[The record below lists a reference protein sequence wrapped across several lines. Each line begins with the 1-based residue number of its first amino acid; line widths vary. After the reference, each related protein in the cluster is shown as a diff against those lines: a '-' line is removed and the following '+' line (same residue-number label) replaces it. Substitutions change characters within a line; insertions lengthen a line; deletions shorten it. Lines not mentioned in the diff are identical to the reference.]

1 MNYTQ
6 IKRLFQ
12 NNTEFVPITLA
23 EAVVVNTSTIPGLT
37 NLGITT
43 LDKVLRN
50 TLGLVGTNAQNI
62 ETLGGN
68 LTLLTGVVSQ
78 INNELQN
85 KQDKLTAGVGI
96 SITKNDQ
103 DQTVISVNHTLE
115 IYKIISTET
124 WNQIKDTPKQEYE
137 NVIYLVPQPQATS
150 ADKNIFKEFLCV
162 FKETSYQWEEFGTIQ
177 TEVDLSGYV
186 TYDVYNTLVNRVTN
200 IEINGIFADN
210 IYTSTGQQVVAQYTI
225 PSTLYDSAVNV
236 DENDDIV
243 EPSQEPNQEPNE
255 EPNEP

>member
-37 NLGITT
+37 NMGITT

-50 TLGLVGTNAQNI
+50 TLGLVGANTQKI
-62 ETLGGN
+62 ENLGGN
-68 LTLLTGVVSQ
+68 ILTLTGVVQ
-78 INNELQN
+78 EINNELQN

-103 DQTVISVNHTLE
+103 DQTVISVNHSLE
-115 IYKIISTET
+115 IYKIISLET
-124 WNQIKDTPKQEYE
+124 WNSIKDNPIQDYE

-150 ADKNIFKEFLCV
+150 ADKNIFKEYLCI
-162 FKETSYQWEEFGTIQ
+162 FKDQTYVWEEFGTIQ
-177 TEVDLSGYV
+177 TDVDLSGYV
-186 TYDVYNTLVNRVTN
+186 TIEDFNVLKDRVSN
-200 IEINGIFADN
+200 IEITGIFANN
-210 IYTSTGQQVVAQYTI
+210 IYTSTGQQVVVQYSI
-225 PSTLYDSAVNV
+225 PSDLYDSAINTNQT
-236 DENDDIV
+236 DESNK
-243 EPSQEPNQEPNE
+243 EPNK
-255 EPNEP
+255 

>member
-12 NNTEFVPITLA
+12 NNTEFVPITLS

-37 NLGITT
+37 KLGITT

-50 TLGLVGTNAQNI
+50 TLGLIGTNVKNI
-62 ETLGGN
+62 ETLGDN
-68 LTLLTGVVSQ
+68 IITLTGVVDQ
-78 INNELQN
+78 INDELQN

-103 DQTVISVNHTLE
+103 NQTVISVNHSLE

-124 WNQIKDTPKQEYE
+124 WNTIKDNPSQSYE
-137 NVIYLVPQPQATS
+137 NVIYLVPQPSITS
-150 ADKNIFKEFLCV
+150 VNQNIFKEYLCI
-162 FKETSYQWEEFGTIQ
+162 FKNGTYQWEEFGTIQ

-186 TYDVYNTLVNRVTN
+186 TQEEFIALKNRVSN
-200 IEINGIFADN
+200 IELTGIFANDVL
-210 IYTSTGQQVVAQYTI
+210 TSTGQKVAVQYTI
-225 PSTLYDSAVNV
+225 PDNLYDFAVN
-236 DENDDIV
+236 DDQTDGII
-243 EPSQEPNQEPNE
+243 EYSSN
-255 EPNEP
+255 

>member
-12 NNTEFVPITLA
+12 NNTEFVPITLS

-50 TLGLVGTNAQNI
+50 TLSLIGTNAKNI

-68 LTLLTGVVSQ
+68 IITLTGVVQQ

-103 DQTVISVNHTLE
+103 DQTVISVNHSLE
-115 IYKIISTET
+115 IYKIITTET
-124 WNQIKDTPKQEYE
+124 WNDIKESPSQNYE
-137 NVIYLVPQPQATS
+137 NVIYLVPQPSATS
-150 ADKNIFKEFLCV
+150 VNQNIFKEYLCV
-162 FKETSYQWEEFGTIQ
+162 FKNGTYQWEEFGTIQ

-186 TYDVYNTLVNRVTN
+186 TQEEFTTLKNRVSN
-200 IEINGIFADN
+200 IELIGIFASN
-210 IYTSTGQQVVAQYTI
+210 VTTSTGQQVAVQYTI
-225 PSTLYDSAVNV
+225 PDNLYDFAVNDNQT
-236 DENDDIV
+236 DEIIEYSSN
-243 EPSQEPNQEPNE
+243 
-255 EPNEP
+255 

>member
-50 TLGLVGTNAQNI
+50 TLGLIGTNAQNI

-68 LTLLTGVVSQ
+68 ITQLTGVVQ
-78 INNELQN
+78 LINQELEN

-96 SITKNDQ
+96 SITKQ
-103 DQTVISVNHTLE
+103 DDKTVISVNHSIEL
-115 IYKIISTET
+115 YKIISTET
-124 WNQIKDTPKQEYE
+124 WNTIKEQPGQDYE
-137 NVIYLVPQPQATS
+137 NVIYLVPQPSGTS
-150 ADKNIFKEFLCV
+150 VTGNVFKEFLCV
-162 FKETSYQWEEFGTIQ
+162 LKDGVYQWEEFGTIQ

-186 TYDVYNTLVNRVTN
+186 TDEEFTQLADRVTN
-200 IEINGIFADN
+200 IEMTGIFAN
-210 IYTSTGQQVVAQYTI
+210 NMYTSTGQQVVVQYTI
-225 PSTLYDSAVNV
+225 PENLYNSAVNDNQS
-236 DENDDIV
+236 DEIT
-243 EPSQEPNQEPNE
+243 EPTE
-255 EPNEP
+255 

>member
-50 TLGLVGTNAQNI
+50 TLGLIGTNAQNI

-68 LTLLTGVVSQ
+68 IITLTGVVQQ

-96 SITKNDQ
+96 SITKNEQ
-103 DQTVISVNHTLE
+103 DQTVISVNHSLE
-115 IYKIISTET
+115 IYKIITTET
-124 WNQIKDTPKQEYE
+124 WNDIKGNPSKNYE
-137 NVIYLVPQPQATS
+137 NVIYLVPQPSATS
-150 ADKNIFKEFLCV
+150 VNQNIFKEFLCV
-162 FKETSYQWEEFGTIQ
+162 FKDGIYQWEEFGTIQ
-177 TEVDLSGYV
+177 TKVDLSGYV
-186 TYDVYNTLVNRVTN
+186 TQEEFTALENRVSN
-200 IEINGIFADN
+200 IELTGIFASDVF
-210 IYTSTGQQVVAQYTI
+210 TSTGQRVAIQYTI
-225 PSTLYDSAVNV
+225 PSDLYDFAVNDNQT
-236 DENDDIV
+236 DEIIEN
-243 EPSQEPNQEPNE
+243 SSN
-255 EPNEP
+255 

>member
-12 NNTEFVPITLA
+12 SGTEFVPITLA

-50 TLGLVGTNAQNI
+50 TLGLVGNNAQNI

-68 LTLLTGVVSQ
+68 LTQLTGVVQ
-78 INNELQN
+78 LINQELEN

-96 SITKNDQ
+96 SITKQ
-103 DQTVISVNHTLE
+103 DDKTVISVNHSIEL
-115 IYKIISTET
+115 YKIISTET
-124 WNQIKDTPKQEYE
+124 WNTIKEQPGQDYE
-137 NVIYLVPQPQATS
+137 NIIYLVPQPSGTS
-150 ADKNIFKEFLCV
+150 VTGNVFKEFLCV
-162 FKETSYQWEEFGTIQ
+162 LKDGVYQWEEFGTIQ

-186 TYDVYNTLVNRVTN
+186 TDEEFTQLADRVTN
-200 IEINGIFADN
+200 IEMTGIFADN
-210 IYTSTGQQVVAQYTI
+210 IYTSTGQQVVVQYTI
-225 PSTLYDSAVNV
+225 PSDLYNSAINDNQS
-236 DENDDIV
+236 DEIT
-243 EPSQEPNQEPNE
+243 EPNA
-255 EPNEP
+255 

>member
-37 NLGITT
+37 NMGITT

-62 ETLGGN
+62 ENLGGN
-68 LTLLTGVVSQ
+68 ILTLTEVVQQ
-78 INNELQN
+78 INKELQN
-85 KQDKLTAGVGI
+85 KQDKLIAGVGI

-103 DQTVISVNHTLE
+103 DQTVISVNHSLE
-115 IYKIISTET
+115 IYKIISLET
-124 WNQIKDTPKQEYE
+124 WNSIKDNPIQDYE

-150 ADKNIFKEFLCV
+150 VDKNIFKEYLCI
-162 FKETSYQWEEFGTIQ
+162 FKDQTYVWEEFGTIQ

-186 TYDVYNTLVNRVTN
+186 TVENFNALKNRVTN
-200 IEINGIFADN
+200 IEITGIFADN
-210 IYTSTGQQVVAQYTI
+210 VYTTTGQQVVVQYSI
-225 PSTLYDSAVNV
+225 PSDLYDSAINTNQT
-236 DENDDIV
+236 DEIT
-243 EPSQEPNQEPNE
+243 EPNKE
-255 EPNEP
+255 

>member
-50 TLGLVGTNAQNI
+50 TLGLIGTNAQNI

-68 LTLLTGVVSQ
+68 ITQLTGVVQ
-78 INNELQN
+78 LINQELEN

-96 SITKNDQ
+96 SITKNEQ
-103 DQTVISVNHTLE
+103 DQTVISVNHSLE
-115 IYKIISTET
+115 IYKIITTET
-124 WNQIKDTPKQEYE
+124 WNDIKDNPSKNYE
-137 NVIYLVPQPQATS
+137 NVIYLVPQPSATS
-150 ADKNIFKEFLCV
+150 VNQNIFKEYLCI
-162 FKETSYQWEEFGTIQ
+162 FKNGTYQWEEFGTIQ
-177 TEVDLSGYV
+177 TKVDLSGYV
-186 TYDVYNTLVNRVTN
+186 TQEEFTALKNRVSN
-200 IEINGIFADN
+200 IELTGISASN
-210 IYTSTGQQVVAQYTI
+210 VTTSTGQQVAIRYTI
-225 PSTLYDSAVNV
+225 PDDLYNFAVNDNQD
-236 DENDDIV
+236 DEIIEYN
-243 EPSQEPNQEPNE
+243 SN
-255 EPNEP
+255 

>member
-12 NNTEFVPITLA
+12 NNTEFVPITLS

-43 LDKVLRN
+43 LDKVLRD
-50 TLGLVGTNAQNI
+50 TLGLIGTNVKNI

-68 LTLLTGVVSQ
+68 IVTLTGVVQQ
-78 INNELQN
+78 INNELKN

-96 SITKNDQ
+96 SITKNEQ
-103 DQTVISVNHTLE
+103 DQTVVSVNHSLE
-115 IYKIISTET
+115 IYKIITTET
-124 WNQIKDTPKQEYE
+124 WNDIKNNPSQNYE

-150 ADKNIFKEFLCV
+150 VNQNIFKEYLCI
-162 FKETSYQWEEFGTIQ
+162 FKNGTYQWEEFGTIQ

-186 TYDVYNTLVNRVTN
+186 TQEEFTALKNRVSN
-200 IEINGIFADN
+200 IELTGIFASN
-210 IYTSTGQQVVAQYTI
+210 VTTSTGQQVAIRYTI
-225 PSTLYDSAVNV
+225 PDDLYNFAVNDNQT
-236 DENDDIV
+236 DEIIEYSSN
-243 EPSQEPNQEPNE
+243 
-255 EPNEP
+255 

>member
-12 NNTEFVPITLA
+12 NNTEFVPITLT

-50 TLGLVGTNAQNI
+50 TLGLVGTNVKNI

-68 LTLLTGVVSQ
+68 IVTLTGVVQQ

-96 SITKNDQ
+96 SITKNEQ
-103 DQTVISVNHTLE
+103 DQTVISVNHSLE
-115 IYKIISTET
+115 IYKIITTET
-124 WNQIKDTPKQEYE
+124 WDDIKNSPSKNYE
-137 NVIYLVPQPQATS
+137 NVIYLVPQPSATS
-150 ADKNIFKEFLCV
+150 VNQNIFKEYLCI
-162 FKETSYQWEEFGTIQ
+162 FKNGTYQWEEFGTIQ

-186 TYDVYNTLVNRVTN
+186 TQEEFTALKNRVSN
-200 IEINGIFADN
+200 IELTGIFASDVL
-210 IYTSTGQQVVAQYTI
+210 TSTGQKVAVQYTI
-225 PSTLYDSAVNV
+225 PDDLYNFAVNDNQT
-236 DENDDIV
+236 DEIIEN
-243 EPSQEPNQEPNE
+243 SSN
-255 EPNEP
+255 

>member
-50 TLGLVGTNAQNI
+50 TLGLIGTNAQNI

-68 LTLLTGVVSQ
+68 IITLTGVVQQ
-78 INNELQN
+78 INNELKN

-103 DQTVISVNHTLE
+103 DQTVISVNHSLE
-115 IYKIISTET
+115 IYKIITTET
-124 WNQIKDTPKQEYE
+124 WNDIKENPSKNYE

-150 ADKNIFKEFLCV
+150 VNQNIFKEYLCI
-162 FKETSYQWEEFGTIQ
+162 FKNGTYQWEEFGTIQ

-186 TYDVYNTLVNRVTN
+186 TQEEFTTLKNRVSS
-200 IEINGIFADN
+200 IELTGIFASDV
-210 IYTSTGQQVVAQYTI
+210 ITSTGQKVAVQYTI
-225 PSTLYDSAVNV
+225 PDNLYDFAVNDNQT
-236 DENDDIV
+236 DEIIEYSSN
-243 EPSQEPNQEPNE
+243 
-255 EPNEP
+255 

>member
-50 TLGLVGTNAQNI
+50 TLGLIGTNAENI
-62 ETLGGN
+62 KTLGGN
-68 LTLLTGVVSQ
+68 IVTLTGVVQQ

-103 DQTVISVNHTLE
+103 NQTVISVNHSLE
-115 IYKIISTET
+115 IYKIITTET
-124 WNQIKDTPKQEYE
+124 WDTIKDNPSQSYE
-137 NVIYLVPQPQATS
+137 NVIYLVPQPSITS
-150 ADKNIFKEFLCV
+150 ANQNIFKEYLCV
-162 FKETSYQWEEFGTIQ
+162 FKDGTYQWEEFGTIQ
-177 TEVDLSGYV
+177 TKVDLSGYV
-186 TYDVYNTLVNRVTN
+186 TQGEFTALKNRVSN
-200 IEINGIFADN
+200 IELTGIFANDVL
-210 IYTSTGQQVVAQYTI
+210 TSTGQQVAVQYTI
-225 PSTLYDSAVNV
+225 PDDLYDFAVNDNQT
-236 DENDDIV
+236 DEIIEYSSN
-243 EPSQEPNQEPNE
+243 
-255 EPNEP
+255 

>member
-12 NNTEFVPITLA
+12 NNTEFVPITLS

-37 NLGITT
+37 KLGITT

-50 TLGLVGTNAQNI
+50 TLGLIGTNVQNI

-68 LTLLTGVVSQ
+68 IITLTGVVDQ

-96 SITKNDQ
+96 SITKNEQ
-103 DQTVISVNHTLE
+103 DQTVISVNHSLE
-115 IYKIISTET
+115 IYKIITTET
-124 WNQIKDTPKQEYE
+124 WNDIKDNPSKNYE
-137 NVIYLVPQPQATS
+137 NVIYLVPQPSATS
-150 ADKNIFKEFLCV
+150 VNQNIFKEYLCI
-162 FKETSYQWEEFGTIQ
+162 FKNGTYQWEEFGTIQ

-186 TYDVYNTLVNRVTN
+186 TQEEFTALKNRVSN
-200 IEINGIFADN
+200 IELTGIFASDVT
-210 IYTSTGQQVVAQYTI
+210 TSTGQKVAVQYTI
-225 PSTLYDSAVNV
+225 PDDLYNFAVNDNQD
-236 DENDDIV
+236 DEIIEN
-243 EPSQEPNQEPNE
+243 SSN
-255 EPNEP
+255 

>member
-23 EAVVVNTSTIPGLT
+23 EAVVVNTSSIPGLT

-62 ETLGGN
+62 DILGDN
-68 LTLLTGVVSQ
+68 LQQLTGVVQ
-78 INNELQN
+78 LINNELQN

-96 SITKNDQ
+96 SITQQ
-103 DQTVISVNHTLE
+103 DDKTVISVNHTIEL
-115 IYKIISTET
+115 YKIISTET
-124 WNQIKDTPKQEYE
+124 WNTIKDTPNQDFE
-137 NVIYLVPQPQATS
+137 NVIYLVPQPSPTS
-150 ADKNIFKEFLCV
+150 VTGNVFKEFLCV
-162 FKETSYQWEEFGTIQ
+162 FKDNIYQWEEFGTIQ

-186 TYDVYNTLVNRVTN
+186 TNDVFNTLVNRVSN
-200 IEINGIFADN
+200 IEVTGIFADN
-210 IYTSTGQQVVAQYTI
+210 VYTSTGQQVVVEYTI
-225 PSTLYDSAVNV
+225 PANLYDSAVNEIQT
-236 DENDDIV
+236 DEIV
-243 EPSQEPNQEPNE
+243 EPEP
-255 EPNEP
+255 

>member
-12 NNTEFVPITLA
+12 NNTEFVPITLS

-50 TLGLVGTNAQNI
+50 TLGLIGTNAQNI

-68 LTLLTGVVSQ
+68 IITLTGVVQQ
-78 INNELQN
+78 INNELKN

-103 DQTVISVNHTLE
+103 NQTVISVNHSLE
-115 IYKIISTET
+115 IYKIVTTET
-124 WNQIKDTPKQEYE
+124 WDTIKDNPSQSYE
-137 NVIYLVPQPQATS
+137 NVIYLVPQPSATS
-150 ADKNIFKEFLCV
+150 VNQNIFKEFLCV
-162 FKETSYQWEEFGTIQ
+162 FKDGVYQWEEFGTIQ
-177 TEVDLSGYV
+177 TKVDLSGYV
-186 TYDVYNTLVNRVTN
+186 TQEEFKALKNRVSN
-200 IEINGIFADN
+200 IELTGIFASDVL
-210 IYTSTGQQVVAQYTI
+210 TSTGQQVAVQYTI
-225 PSTLYDSAVNV
+225 PDNLYDFAVNDNQD
-236 DENDDIV
+236 DEIIEN
-243 EPSQEPNQEPNE
+243 SSN
-255 EPNEP
+255 

>member
-23 EAVVVNTSTIPGLT
+23 EAVVVNTSSIPGLT

-62 ETLGGN
+62 DILGDN
-68 LTLLTGVVSQ
+68 LQQLTGVVQ
-78 INNELQN
+78 LINNELQN

-96 SITKNDQ
+96 SITQQ
-103 DQTVISVNHTLE
+103 DDKTIISVNHTIEL
-115 IYKIISTET
+115 YKIISTET
-124 WNQIKDTPKQEYE
+124 WNTIKDTPNQDFE
-137 NVIYLVPQPQATS
+137 NVIYLVPQPSPTS
-150 ADKNIFKEFLCV
+150 VTGNVFKEFLCV
-162 FKETSYQWEEFGTIQ
+162 FKNGTYQWEEFGTIQ

-186 TYDVYNTLVNRVTN
+186 TNDVFNTLVNRVSN
-200 IEINGIFADN
+200 IEVTGIFADN
-210 IYTSTGQQVVAQYTI
+210 VYTSTGQQVVVQYSI
-225 PSTLYDSAVNV
+225 PANLYDSAVNEIQT
-236 DENDDIV
+236 DEIV
-243 EPSQEPNQEPNE
+243 EPEP
-255 EPNEP
+255 